1 MVLLNLRQK
10 KILKKVMNKNIQVK
24 HNQTFAKK
32 RMINLMKKRVITL
45 VILGVQ
51 LLLNLILHFQKS
63 IIIKNVL
70 VVFQISHA
78 QNI

>member
-1 MVLLNLRQK
+1 
-10 KILKKVMNKNIQVK
+10 MNKNIQVK

-32 RMINLMKKRVITL
+32 RMTNSMKKRVITL